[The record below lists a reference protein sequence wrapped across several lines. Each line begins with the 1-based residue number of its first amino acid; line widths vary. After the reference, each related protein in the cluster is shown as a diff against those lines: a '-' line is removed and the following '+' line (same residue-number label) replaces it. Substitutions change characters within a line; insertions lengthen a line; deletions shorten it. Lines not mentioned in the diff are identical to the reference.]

1 MGTGGIQMAN
11 SKGFDRR
18 AFLKGASMTALAG
31 AVGAGSTAATA
42 APKSAAGKA
51 GTKLYDFDDVVNRV
65 GSNCFK
71 YDGQIAKFGAEY
83 FDIGMG
89 VADMDFHVAP
99 VITDALKERATH
111 ENWGYLAET
120 NGLREAIVE
129 WNKDRYNVDVDPDTV
144 TMCSG
149 VHNGLIST
157 LNAVSRPGMKTIMNT
172 PTYNGFYTD
181 LRLSRTLVND
191 SEMYVDDEGK
201 YHVDWDDFEARLTP
215 DTGAFLLC
223 NPQNPT
229 GNCWSED
236 DLLRFGELCLKN
248 NVVVLADEIHC
259 DFVME
264 GQKYIPF
271 ASLPDKDIVNNSLT
285 YKSASKTFSIA
296 GLKHAYFY
304 STNQTLLDRVRWMHR
319 ADLNTMGV
327 VGTEA
332 ALRGGRA
339 WFDAL
344 LPYLDANHDFAEAYI
359 SERIPGVKYKK
370 AQGTYLAWLDV
381 SEPVKG
387 MDCAARAKKEGL
399 KTAEHYFEKWLVE
412 NARVQLNPGSNYGT
426 GGVGYMRMNL
436 GTSRANIEA
445 ALRNIEAAL
454 KSA

>member
-1 MGTGGIQMAN
+1 MAN
-11 SKGFDRR
+11 NKGFDRR

-31 AVGAGSTAATA
+31 AVGAGSTAAQA
-42 APKSAAGKA
+42 AQKSASGNAK
-51 GTKLYDFDDVVNRV
+51 TKLYDFDDVVNRV
-65 GSNCFK
+65 GSNCYK

-99 VITDALKERATH
+99 AITDALKERATH

-129 WNKDRYNVDVDPDTV
+129 WNKDRYDVDVDPATV

-191 SEMYVDDEGK
+191 SEMYVDDDGK
-201 YHVDWDDFEARLTP
+201 YQVDWDDFEARLTA

-236 DLLRFGELCLKN
+236 DLLKFGELCLKN

-259 DFVME
+259 DFVMD
-264 GQKYIPF
+264 GQKYTPF

-332 ALRGGRA
+332 ALRNGQE

-344 LPYLDANHDFAEAYI
+344 LPYLDANHSFVESYI
-359 SERIPGVKYKK
+359 RERIPALKYKK
-370 AQGTYLAWLDV
+370 AEGTYLAWLDV

-387 MDCAARAKKEGL
+387 LDCASRAEKEGL
-399 KTAEHYFEKWLVE
+399 ATAEHFFEKWLVE

-426 GGVGYMRMNL
+426 GGVGHMRMNL
-436 GTSRANIEA
+436 GTSRANIET
-445 ALRNIEAAL
+445 ALRNMEAAL

>member
-1 MGTGGIQMAN
+1 
-11 SKGFDRR
+11 
-18 AFLKGASMTALAG
+18 MTALAG
-31 AVGAGSTAATA
+31 AVGAGSGAAQA
-42 APKSAAGKA
+42 AASSAGKGMQGA
-51 GTKLYDFDDVVNRV
+51 FDFDSTVDRV
-65 GSNCFK
+65 GSNCYKFCA
-71 YDGQIAKFGAEY
+71 QIAKFGGEY

-99 VITDALKERATH
+99 AITKALKERASH
-111 ENWGYLAET
+111 ENWGYLGNT
-120 NGLREAIVE
+120 DGLREAIVQ
-129 WNKDRYNVDVDPDTV
+129 WNKVRYDVDVDPDTV

-191 SEMYVDDEGK
+191 SEMYIDDDGK
-201 YHVDWDDFEARLTP
+201 YQVDWDDFEARLTP

-229 GNCWSED
+229 GNVWTED
-236 DLLRFGELCLKN
+236 ELLRFGELCLKN

-259 DFVME
+259 DFVMD
-264 GQKYIPF
+264 GQKYTPF

-304 STNQTLLDRVRWMHR
+304 STNKTLLDRVRWMHR
-319 ADLNTMGV
+319 ADLNTLGV
-327 VGTEA
+327 FGTEA
-332 ALRGGRA
+332 ALRDGGD

-344 LPYLDANHDFAEAYI
+344 LPYIDANQQFVSDYVN
-359 SERIPGVKYKK
+359 ERIPGVKVRK
-370 AQGTYLAWLDV
+370 AEGTYLAWLDV

-387 MDCAARAKKEGL
+387 LECAKHAEKEGL
-399 KTAEHYFEKWLVE
+399 KTAEHYFEKWLVD
-412 NARVQLNPGSNYGT
+412 NSGVQLNPGSNYGT
-426 GGVGYMRMNL
+426 GGAGHMRMNL
-436 GTSRANIEA
+436 GTSRANIER
-445 ALRNIEAAL
+445 ALGKIESAI